1 VLLSHLLA
9 AVPHRVPGLAADRP
23 VTGVTHDSRRVQ
35 PGMVFVAIAGF
46 TVDGHEFVADA
57 CARGAAAVVVEGGR
71 IPRPQAWPEEAC
83 AWVEVDDTRA
93 ALSALAAAWHGYP
106 GRDLTVVGVTGTDGK
121 TTTVHMTAAV
131 LEAGLGPTGLLS
143 TARWKV
149 GGRWQENPTRQ
160 TTLEAPDVQA
170 LLAQMREGGARA
182 AVMEASSHG
191 LALAKLDHCFFDVA
205 VFTNIAEDHLDFHG
219 TRAAYWAAKARLLDL
234 VAAGGKPG
242 PRFAVLNADD
252 ASYAYLTA
260 RTSLPLISYALERPA
275 DLQARILAA
284 TAAGTRARLS
294 GRWGAAELWLPMPG
308 PFNLANALAALAV
321 GLGLGVSLADACAAL
336 AAFAGVPGRM
346 VPVRRGQPFDVII
359 DYAHTGP
366 AFRKL
371 LAVLRP
377 LTAGRIIAVFGS
389 AGEQSHER
397 REGMGAAAAELV
409 DFTVLTSEDP
419 RSEDPERIIDD
430 IARAMRARGRV
441 EGRDFIRV
449 PDRRAAIRAAF
460 ARARPGD
467 LVVLTG
473 KGHERSIIV
482 GRERVPWDE
491 QRVAEEELAGFMA
504 GRAGGGSGAD

>member
-1 VLLSHLLA
+1 MLLSHLLA
-9 AVPHRVPGLAADRP
+9 AVPHRIRGRWSDRP
-23 VTGVTHDSRRVQ
+23 VTGVTHDSRQVQ
-35 PGMVFVAIAGF
+35 AGMVFVAICGF
-46 TVDGHEFVADA
+46 TVDGHDFVADA
-57 CARGAAAVVVEGGR
+57 RARGAAAVVVQGGH
-71 IPRPQAWPEEAC
+71 IPRPQAWPEEEC
-83 AWVEVDDTRA
+83 AWVEVEDTRM
-93 ALSALAAAWHGYP
+93 ALSALAAAWHGFP
-106 GRDLTVVGVTGTDGK
+106 GRDLTMVGVTGTDGK

-131 LEAGLGPTGLLS
+131 LETGLGPTGLLS

-160 TTLEAPDVQA
+160 TTLEAPEVQE
-170 LLAQMREGGARA
+170 LLAQMRAAGARA
-182 AVMEASSHG
+182 AVVEASSHG

-234 VAAGGKPG
+234 VAANGKPG

-260 RTSLPLISYALERPA
+260 RTSVPLISYGLERPA
-275 DLQARILAA
+275 DLQARIVEV
-284 TAAGTRARLS
+284 TAVSTRARLA
-294 GRWGAAELWLPMPG
+294 GRWGTAELWLPMPG
-308 PFNLANALAALAV
+308 PFNLANALAAVAV
-321 GLGLGVSLADACAAL
+321 GLGLGVSLPDTCAAL
-336 AAFAGVPGRM
+336 ATFAGVPGRM
-346 VPVRRGQPFDVII
+346 VPVRCGQPFDVII

-377 LTAGRIIAVFGS
+377 LAAGRLIAVFGS
-389 AGEQSHER
+389 AGEQSQER
-397 REGMGAAAAELV
+397 REGMGAVAAELV

-430 IARAMRARGRV
+430 IARVMRARGCV

-460 ARARPGD
+460 MYARPGD

-491 QRVAEEELAGFMA
+491 QRVVEEELADLMA
-504 GRAGGGSGAD
+504 GRAGRGPGAE